1 MDQQRV
7 LKINSSFKLSPTRA
21 LSVKICRLNLLSDG
35 LQALVATLL
44 ILPAAALGQPDTQKL
59 AEPLT
64 KDELKP
70 TYFAIVECARRNQ
83 EPGCL
88 AARELADE
96 LMDRPFVTALCKDTA
111 YAVTQEAKTAE
122 QNSFDRK
129 DQLVRLARD
138 TMDLCKGKE
147 DPIPV
152 YGELDE
158 NKVNVLDLLN

>member
-1 MDQQRV
+1 MKGLLQNAAGV
-7 LKINSSFKLSPTRA
+7 VIAPA
-21 LSVKICRLNLLSDG
+21 LALMAGSG
-35 LQALVATLL
+35 LAQTSTN
-44 ILPAAALGQPDTQKL
+44 PL

-64 KDELKP
+64 RDELKP
-70 TYFAIVECARRNQ
+70 TYFAIVECARRNH

-122 QNSFDRK
+122 TNSFERK

>member
-1 MDQQRV
+1 MKGLLQNTAGV
-7 LKINSSFKLSPTRA
+7 VIAPAVA
-21 LSVKICRLNLLSDG
+21 LMAGSG
-35 LQALVATLL
+35 LAQTSTN
-44 ILPAAALGQPDTQKL
+44 PL

-64 KDELKP
+64 RDELKP

-122 QNSFDRK
+122 TNSFERK

>member
-1 MDQQRV
+1 MN
-7 LKINSSFKLSPTRA
+7 LG
-21 LSVKICRLNLLSDG
+21 LLS
-35 LQALVATLL
+35 
-44 ILPAAALGQPDTQKL
+44 AAASLLLVPIAAMAQPQVDPL

-64 KDELKP
+64 RDELKP

-111 YAVTQEAKTAE
+111 FAVTQEAKTAE
-122 QNSFDRK
+122 TNSFERK
-129 DQLVRLARD
+129 DELVRLARD
-138 TMDLCKGKE
+138 TMDFCKGKE

-152 YGELDE
+152 YGELDGNQPDD
-158 NKVNVLDLLN
+158 NKINILDLLN

>member
-1 MDQQRV
+1 MN
-7 LKINSSFKLSPTRA
+7 LG
-21 LSVKICRLNLLSDG
+21 LLS
-35 LQALVATLL
+35 
-44 ILPAAALGQPDTQKL
+44 AAASLLLAPTAAMAQPQVDPL

-64 KDELKP
+64 RDELKP

-111 YAVTQEAKTAE
+111 FAVTQQAKTAE
-122 QNSFDRK
+122 TNSFERK
-129 DQLVRLARD
+129 DELVRLARD
-138 TMDLCKGKE
+138 TMDFCKGKE

-152 YGELDE
+152 YGELDGNQPDD
-158 NKVNVLDLLN
+158 NKINILDLLN

>member
-1 MDQQRV
+1 MGHCFRQERCYKTMN
-7 LKINSSFKLSPTRA
+7 LGFLS
-21 LSVKICRLNLLSDG
+21 
-35 LQALVATLL
+35 
-44 ILPAAALGQPDTQKL
+44 AAASLLLVPIAAMAQPQVDPL

-64 KDELKP
+64 RDELKP

-83 EPGCL
+83 EPGCQ

-111 YAVTQEAKTAE
+111 YEVTQQAKTAE
-122 QNSFDRK
+122 TNSCERK
-129 DQLVRLARD
+129 DELVRLARD

-152 YGELDE
+152 YGELDGNQPDD
-158 NKVNVLDLLN
+158 NKINILDLLN

>member
-1 MDQQRV
+1 MKGLLQNAAGV
-7 LKINSSFKLSPTRA
+7 VIAPA
-21 LSVKICRLNLLSDG
+21 LALMAGSG
-35 LQALVATLL
+35 LAQTSTN
-44 ILPAAALGQPDTQKL
+44 PL

-64 KDELKP
+64 RDELKP

-122 QNSFDRK
+122 QNSFERK

>member
-1 MDQQRV
+1 MGHCYGPERCF
-7 LKINSSFKLSPTRA
+7 FKT
-21 LSVKICRLNLLSDG
+21 VKPGLLS
-35 LQALVATLL
+35 
-44 ILPAAALGQPDTQKL
+44 AAASLLLVPTAAMAQPQVDPL

-64 KDELKP
+64 RDELKP

-111 YAVTQEAKTAE
+111 FAVTQQAKTAE
-122 QNSFDRK
+122 TNSFERK
-129 DQLVRLARD
+129 DELVRLARD
-138 TMDLCKGKE
+138 TMDFCKGKE

-152 YGELDE
+152 YGELDGNQPDD
-158 NKVNVLDLLN
+158 NKINILDLLN

>member
-1 MDQQRV
+1 MKPPYSKWLFHGFQA
-7 LKINSSFKLSPTRA
+7 TA
-21 LSVKICRLNLLSDG
+21 GLL
-35 LQALVATLL
+35 LM
-44 ILPAAALGQPDTQKL
+44 LPAAALGQSAPQAL

-70 TYFAIVECARRNQ
+70 TYLAIVECARRNQ

-111 YAVTQEAKTAE
+111 FAVTQEAKTAE
-122 QNSFDRK
+122 TNSFERK
-129 DQLVRLARD
+129 DKLVRLARD

-147 DPIPV
+147 DAIPV
-152 YGELDE
+152 YGELDN
-158 NKVNVLDLLN
+158 NKAEDNKINLLDLLN